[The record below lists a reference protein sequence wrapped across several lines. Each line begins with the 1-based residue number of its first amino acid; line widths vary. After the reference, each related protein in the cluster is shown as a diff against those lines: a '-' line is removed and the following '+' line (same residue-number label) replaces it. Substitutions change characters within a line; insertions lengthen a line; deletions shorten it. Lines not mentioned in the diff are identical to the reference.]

1 VCRVFVYV
9 TCFASCTCLLQEM
22 DYRNEAQNAVAFD
35 KSLDV
40 LGYVSVV

>member
-1 VCRVFVYV
+1 
-9 TCFASCTCLLQEM
+9 M